1 MDDDLKAFKELKR
14 DFPGKIRMLR
24 YEDLSNGPYQTT
36 TSLLSDIGLDYHY
49 LIKNFLDSSS
59 EIEGQSTISR
69 KSKNRLLHW
78 TTCSFSLER
87 NNESAGNL
95 CRYYENFWI
104 FKT

>member
-1 MDDDLKAFKELKR
+1 MDHDLKAFKELKR

-24 YEDLSNGPYQTT
+24 YEDLSNDPYQTT

-59 EIEGQSTISR
+59 EIEGQSTVSR
-69 KSKNRLLHW
+69 KSKNHLLHW

-87 NNESAGNL
+87 NYESAGNL
-95 CRYYENFWI
+95 CRCYEKFWI